1 MLLYVKNLTDGIQK
15 LWCKEKMSK
24 ECMGHNFWIPKKNIC
39 HDDFNS
45 ILASFNSQCVNIVD
59 NNFKGTN
66 INSATN
72 NLNKNL
78 ENTQRDSELEDL
90 TDKNKF
96 DLSGLIKLR
105 KEEPNNPYIAYL
117 NISLREICLKISIN
131 ILCVDETKLDNS
143 YPNAQF
149 HID

>member
-1 MLLYVKNLTDGIQK
+1 M
-15 LWCKEKMSK
+15 
-24 ECMGHNFWIPKKNIC
+24 
-39 HDDFNS
+39 
-45 ILASFNSQCVNIVD
+45 NIVD

-78 ENTQRDSELEDL
+78 ENTQRDSEIEDL